1 MPDTKRGRE
10 RKGRGKR
17 HQLREDLYDRE
28 LDAFDSDEEL
38 DFESLLGDD
47 PENNSLLDGES
58 AASDD

>member
-28 LDAFDSDEEL
+28 RDALDSDEEL
-38 DFESLLGDD
+38 DFDSLLGED
-47 PENNSLLDGES
+47 PESDSLLDDS
-58 AASDD
+58 VPSDD